1 MVFVKTCIQWNR
13 NLVCPSLSDDA
24 LLFVAATS
32 VVRLVTLLVIAPQLV
47 MEVAVAVAVGVVTE
61 VEAAMAGAAGDMTE
75 ICVLELGVSL
85 LTPAD

>member
-1 MVFVKTCIQWNR
+1 
-13 NLVCPSLSDDA
+13 
-24 LLFVAATS
+24 
-32 VVRLVTLLVIAPQLV
+32 VVRLVTLLVIAPPLV
-47 MEVAVAVAVGVVTE
+47 MEVAVAVGVVTE